1 MLKQRQRANASCA
14 SKSNFTQLDIIL
26 EMEQIESKYNMKL
39 YQDKVMEQMKRIHKG
54 IYFTIGDILTTSKF

>member
-1 MLKQRQRANASCA
+1 
-14 SKSNFTQLDIIL
+14 
-26 EMEQIESKYNMKL
+26 MEQIESKYNMKL